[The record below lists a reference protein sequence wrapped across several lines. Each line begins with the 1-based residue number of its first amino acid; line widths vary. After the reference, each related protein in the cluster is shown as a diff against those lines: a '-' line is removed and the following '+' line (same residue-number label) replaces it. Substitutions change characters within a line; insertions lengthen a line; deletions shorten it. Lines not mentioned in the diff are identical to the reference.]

1 MLWTERYRPG
11 TFAEIIGQ
19 ERATTFLCSFA
30 EQGSLPH
37 LLITGPSG
45 SGRMSAVRCL
55 AQALYGDHA
64 DENTTVIASGDLF
77 GEGRGYLE
85 SDERFA
91 HLYHKDESLLA
102 NVKRI
107 VRTYASI
114 RPFDAEFKLMVFL
127 EADAL
132 PGEMQQALRR
142 TMERYSRT
150 CRFIFVTSRPSGI
163 LSPIASRCLPV
174 IFRPLSTE
182 RIVLHLQ
189 EILAAEGAAPMDE
202 DDLAMIAAASRGD
215 LRRAI
220 MLLELAVRS
229 GAPLALDAYERTG
242 SERTASEILGAARDG
257 DLAEAQRL
265 AESVMIDGGLSGRE
279 LLYELRKVI
288 RREFNDP
295 RIAVALAETDARL
308 SQGTGDF
315 VQVGALLSELT
326 EACR

>member
-1 MLWTERYRPG
+1 MLWIERYRPG
-11 TFAEIIGQ
+11 NFCDIIGQ
-19 ERATTFLCSFA
+19 ERAAAFLGSFA
-30 EQGSLPH
+30 EQRSLPH

-55 AQALYGDHA
+55 ARALYGDHA

-77 GEGRGYLE
+77 SEGRGYLE
-85 SDERFA
+85 ADERFA
-91 HLYHKDESLLA
+91 HLYHKDESVLT

-114 RPFDAEFKLMVFL
+114 RPFDAEFKLMVFI

-163 LSPIASRCLPV
+163 MPPIASRCLP
-174 IFRPLSTE
+174 IAFHPLSTGL
-182 RIVLHLQ
+182 IVPHLRQ
-189 EILAAEGAAPMDE
+189 ILAAEGAAPIAE
-202 DDLAMIAAASRGD
+202 DDLAMIATASRGD

-220 MLLELAVRS
+220 MLLELTIRS
-229 GAPLALDAYERTG
+229 GAPLVLDAYERTG
-242 SERTASEILGAARDG
+242 SERTAAEILGAAREG

-265 AESVMIDGGLSGRE
+265 AEALMIDGGLSGRE
-279 LLYELRKVI
+279 LLYELRKAV

-308 SQGTGDF
+308 SQGAGEF
-315 VQVGALLSELT
+315 VQIGAFLSQIMEG
-326 EACR
+326 CR